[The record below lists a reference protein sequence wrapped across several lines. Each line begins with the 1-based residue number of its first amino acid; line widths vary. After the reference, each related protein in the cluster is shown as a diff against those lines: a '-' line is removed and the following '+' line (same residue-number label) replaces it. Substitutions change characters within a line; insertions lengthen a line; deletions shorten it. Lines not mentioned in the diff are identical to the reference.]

1 MTYNSDRN
9 ILEKGV
15 VFVTQI
21 SISELKTN
29 TGKYV
34 TMANDQD
41 IFITKNGKIVDKL
54 VTAKVDKKATLDHLL
69 GLFPQGLDVDLEQ
82 ELEERISKKCK

>member
-1 MTYNSDRN
+1 M
-9 ILEKGV
+9 
-15 VFVTQI
+15 TQI

-41 IFITKNGKIVDKL
+41 IFITKNGKIVAKL

-69 GLFPQGLDVDLEQ
+69 G
-82 ELEERISKKCK
+82 

>member
-1 MTYNSDRN
+1 M
-9 ILEKGV
+9 
-15 VFVTQI
+15 TQI

-41 IFITKNGKIVDKL
+41 IFITKNGKIVAKL
-54 VTAKVDKKATLDHLL
+54 GTAKVDKKATLDHLL

-82 ELEERISKKCK
+82 EREERLSKK

>member
-1 MTYNSDRN
+1 M
-9 ILEKGV
+9 
-15 VFVTQI
+15 TQI

-41 IFITKNGKIVDKL
+41 IFITKNGKIVAKL
-54 VTAKVDKKATLDHLL
+54 VTAKVDKKAILDHLL

-82 ELEERISKKCK
+82 EREERLSKK

>member
-1 MTYNSDRN
+1 M
-9 ILEKGV
+9 
-15 VFVTQI
+15 TQI

-34 TMANDQD
+34 TMSNDQH
-41 IFITKNGKIVDKL
+41 IFITKNGKIVAKL
-54 VTAKVDKKATLDHLL
+54 VPAKVDKKATLDHLL

-82 ELEERISKKCK
+82 EREERLSKK